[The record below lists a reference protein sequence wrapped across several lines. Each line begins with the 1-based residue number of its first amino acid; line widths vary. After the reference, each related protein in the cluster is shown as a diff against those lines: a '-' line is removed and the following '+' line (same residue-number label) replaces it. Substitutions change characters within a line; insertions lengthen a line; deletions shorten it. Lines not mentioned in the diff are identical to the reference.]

1 MNKKENEVLFE
12 IQDYDYGKGK
22 VSGPIY
28 AIIVIVILLYMGVS
42 LEEKGLYS
50 FRSLVILTIIGSI
63 ASLISLIFF
72 YKGRK
77 VLFYE
82 DKIVLKKSK
91 NIKEE
96 INILDIQ
103 EVYKL
108 LPYHQYTNTGKKLN
122 RWNIK
127 SKIATIFFLPLLLV
141 YPPFSYIGDFVFY
154 RNFLLKRYRFI
165 LIGKTDNNFLVI
177 SYTGSEQRVLE
188 EYFKNII
195 DVDVNKLKPNY
206 WFFIPQN

>member
-22 VSGPIY
+22 LVGPIFG
-28 AIIVIVILLYMGVS
+28 IFLILILLSVGAS
-42 LEEKGLYS
+42 FDDKGLYTLET
-50 FRSLVILTIIGSI
+50 LVYFTIGGSI
-63 ASLISLIFF
+63 ASLLGLIFF
-72 YKGRK
+72 YKDRK
-77 VLFYE
+77 IVFYKN
-82 DKIVLKKSK
+82 KIVLKQSK
-91 NIKEE
+91 NIQEE
-96 INILDIQ
+96 INILDIE

-108 LPYHQYTNTGKKLN
+108 LPYHAHSNTANKLF

-127 SKIATIFFLPLLLV
+127 SKIAIVFLLPLLLV
-141 YPPFSYIGDFVFY
+141 ATSLYYISDFIFY
-154 RNFLLKRYRFI
+154 RSFLFKRYRFI
-165 LIGKTDNNFLVI
+165 LIGKTDNDFLVI

-195 DVDVNKLKPNY
+195 DIDVNKLKPNY